1 VVVAMRRPAGATR
14 VGCVLSLAL
23 FAAAVYVAVNVG
35 EVWLRY
41 YQLLD
46 EMRVQVRLA
55 ANLPDATIQNRLLRR
70 VEELGLPDEARRF
83 SIRRT
88 SRPREIVITTEYR
101 ETVAL
106 PFFSHTFTFRPRASA
121 PL

>member
-1 VVVAMRRPAGATR
+1 MVAVAQGRAGASR

-23 FAAAVYVAVNVG
+23 FAAGIYVAVNVG

-46 EMRVQVRLA
+46 EMRVQVRVA
-55 ANLPDATIQNRLLRR
+55 QNLPDATIRDRLLRR
-70 VEELGLPDEARRF
+70 VEQLGLPDEARRF

-101 ETVAL
+101 ETVTL
-106 PFFSHTFTFRPRASA
+106 PFFEHTFTFRPRASA

>member
-1 VVVAMRRPAGATR
+1 VF
-14 VGCVLSLAL
+14 SLAL
-23 FAAAVYVAVNVG
+23 FAVAVYVAVNVG

-55 ANLPDATIQNRLLRR
+55 PNLPDATIRDRLLRR
-70 VEELGLPDEARRF
+70 VEQLGLPDEARRF

-88 SRPREIVITTEYR
+88 SRPREIVISTEYR
-101 ETVAL
+101 ETVTL
-106 PFFSHTFTFRPRASA
+106 PFFTHTFTFRPRASA